1 MLTILH
7 EFFKNCTTLNINS
20 MLQKIIF
27 QILLLWLFQTYAC
40 VCACDREGVSY
51 NIIAFA
57 NNNLMQKLALSVS
70 LQKVPSFFH
79 G

>member
-1 MLTILH
+1 
-7 EFFKNCTTLNINS
+7 